1 MVLPLSKDVSGKGV
15 NVDQGS
21 LNIKEVIDL
30 LNGDAWVRL
39 VASGAEG
46 TWSLRHLHA
55 VIGSQPPAWPDHDWI
70 YGDIALLRAKLS
82 IDRLKDAL
90 VAEDCRRFS
99 VGSIEVEVP
108 EVGPQ
113 VGWRRRPSFEQH
125 DRERLQ
131 KPTWDLRV
139 SAAQTSQHQLN
150 RSGYLVGRSCP
161 SFPDLQY
168 AFRAFFEGDFSLN
181 GGMSL
186 PSELMVI
193 RVINDEGW
201 IGPIHVTPTHI
212 DVQVDGRDLLGASL
226 ELYSTDQRTT
236 TDLNSPNTVTFELP
250 GGLPDTNVW
259 LWLKKD
265 GRWLDYRALYRPWAT
280 PDQLEAAGVK
290 IDLPVDP
297 LSTIEALVS
306 GGEGP
311 QVEFKRSLPETK
323 SKDRN
328 PYKTIAAFA
337 TMEGGWIVFGVDRDE
352 LTVVGLEVDDINGER
367 DRLANLIRARV
378 NPTPPFE
385 ATPYVIDGKQI
396 MVLRVD
402 SGVSPPYGIAVDPDA
417 KDRPEYFVRR
427 GASTYP
433 AWPADLREA
442 VMSRQ
447 PPAGFPNGMGGL
459 GGAFPG

>member
-1 MVLPLSKDVSGKGV
+1 
-15 NVDQGS
+15 VDQGN
-21 LNIKEVIDL
+21 LDIKEVVDL
-30 LNGDAWVRL
+30 LRGEAWVRL
-39 VASGAEG
+39 VAKGENGAW
-46 TWSLRHLHA
+46 TLQHLHA
-55 VIGSQPPAWPDHDWI
+55 VIGSQPLSWPAGDWV
-70 YGDIALLRAKLS
+70 YADIALLRAKMP
-82 IDRLKDAL
+82 IEL
-90 VAEDCRRFS
+90 VKGAVLAEEDRRFS
-99 VGSIEVEVP
+99 LGGVEIQVP
-108 EVGPQ
+108 PVNPQ

-125 DRERLQ
+125 DRERLKQ
-131 KPTWDLRV
+131 PTSDF
-139 SAAQTSQHQLN
+139 QLSVPQPN
-150 RSGYLVGRSCP
+150 PYQLSSSGYLVGQGCP
-161 SFPDLQY
+161 SFPDVQY
-168 AFRAFFEGDFSLN
+168 AFRAFFEGDYSLN

-201 IGPIHVTPTHI
+201 IGPIHVTATHM
-212 DVQVDGRDLLGASL
+212 DVQVEGRTLQGTSL
-226 ELYSTDQRTT
+226 ELYGTEERTT
-236 TDLNSPNTVTFELP
+236 TDLSGPDTVTFALP
-250 GGLPDTNVW
+250 GGLPDSNVW
-259 LWLKKD
+259 LWLKKG

-280 PDQLEAAGVK
+280 PDQLEAAGVE
-290 IDLPVDP
+290 IDIPIDP
-297 LSTIEALVS
+297 LSTIEALIS

-311 QVEFKRSLPETK
+311 QVEFKRSLPETT

-337 TMEGGWIVFGVDRDE
+337 TGEGGWIVFGVDRDE
-352 LTVVGLEVDDINGER
+352 LTVVDLNVTDIGSER
-367 DRLANLIRARV
+367 DRLANLIRARI

-396 MVLRVD
+396 MVLRVE
-402 SGVSPPYGIAVDPDA
+402 SGASPPYGIVVDPDA

-447 PPAGFPNGMGGL
+447 PPSYPNSVGGFML